1 MLITDDAVPVSAPVA
16 LAQPSARERLVR
28 ALTPNC
34 DRRRQPRVAAPY
46 LLRMTPLVDLGRGR
60 PGPPAGPPQTVVGKD
75 LSERGLCF
83 YHEQPLSFRY
93 VRVEIDDPQVGAFE
107 LDIQLNRTLFS
118 KLGWYESAGRVLEVR
133 G

>member
-1 MLITDDAVPVSAPVA
+1 MLTTDAVVPDSAHFAP
-16 LAQPSARERLVR
+16 AQPSARERLVR

-46 LLRMTPLVDLGRGR
+46 LLRMTPLEDLGRGR
-60 PGPPAGPPQTVVGKD
+60 PGTPAGPPQTVVGKD
-75 LSERGLCF
+75 LSERGFCF
-83 YHEQPLSFRY
+83 YHEQPLPFRY
-93 VRVEIDDPQVGAFE
+93 VRVAIEDPQIGCFE